1 MDLLTEAFAI
11 SEKSLDLNIS
21 YEDLLKQL
29 NIYLNDNVIDRK
41 VDDARENGVFSLP
54 TSKPNEFKSEGQLI
68 TKEKPYLEARFS
80 FIQKISDNPIK
91 RNNYKLLISSNKNKL
106 IGTVTDANGKVLK
119 FNKDGNEDDGGVNI
133 IFSID
138 TISYNK
144 RSITKPRAV
153 AAGIKIDPYKLAKNN
168 IHYIHLFKQK
178 IM

>member
-1 MDLLTEAFAI
+1 MLSFKRQKLKKLDIEKETNELPQDIMDLLTEAFAI

-21 YEDLLKQL
+21 YEDLLNNL

-91 RNNYKLLISSNKNKL
+91 RNNINY
-106 IGTVTDANGKVLK
+106 
-119 FNKDGNEDDGGVNI
+119 
-133 IFSID
+133 
-138 TISYNK
+138 
-144 RSITKPRAV
+144 
-153 AAGIKIDPYKLAKNN
+153 
-168 IHYIHLFKQK
+168 
-178 IM
+178 